1 MLRSFCES
9 RQPLQ
14 TCTQVLCDTNRR
26 PSAPLVRAQ
35 GKKARTL
42 LSGKGARWLKV
53 LALLASAGVLA
64 GSVYGIV
71 QVGTAGGGTSGVE
84 SCFPALQADCEPSR
98 LVPTT
103 VSPAG

>member
-1 MLRSFCES
+1 MSHANRSKPARKCS
-9 RQPLQ
+9 ATPTAALPPR
-14 TCTQVLCDTNRR
+14 LCV
-26 PSAPLVRAQ
+26 PQ

-42 LSGKGARWLKV
+42 LSGQGARWLKV

-71 QVGTAGGGTSGVE
+71 QVGAGGGTSGVE

-103 VSPAG
+103 ASPAG